1 MRGFGELE
9 SMIMSRVWAADHPLA
24 VRDVLESL
32 RPDHD
37 VAYTTVMTVMDNL
50 YRKGWLT
57 RERDGRAYLYS
68 AVASREEYSADL
80 MREALSSSTD
90 AATTLAHF
98 MGQLSPDESDHV
110 RKALRRASRKRT

>member
-9 SMIMSRVWAADHPLA
+9 SKIMARVWAANRPLA
-24 VRDVLESL
+24 VRDVLEDL
-32 RPDHD
+32 RPERD

-50 YRKGWLT
+50 YRKGWLS
-57 RERDGRAYLYS
+57 REREGRAYLYT

-80 MREALSSSTD
+80 MREALSASTD
-90 AATTLAHF
+90 AATTLTHF
-98 MGQLSPDESDHV
+98 MGQLSLDESDQV

>member
-9 SMIMSRVWAADHPLA
+9 SMIMSRVWAADHSLA
-24 VRDVLESL
+24 VRDVLEDL
-32 RPDHD
+32 RSEHD

-80 MREALSSSTD
+80 MREALTNSTD

-98 MGQLSPDESDHV
+98 MGQLSPDESDHL
-110 RKALRRASRKRT
+110 RKALRRASRKRA